1 MVGVPG
7 RSKGC
12 ATCRKRKKGCD
23 LQRPGCGQCLRS
35 GLECGG
41 YDRQRIFINHTTPPS
56 SALTVA
62 APPARRSS
70 AAPPVVPF
78 DILLPDALTRTAFE
92 LKSLGLF
99 WEAYLPKS
107 MSFTPKNIQLT
118 TGSWLGILDSIYHRE
133 TTLKYALLAIS
144 LATIGRQRGDFW
156 MVSQGYDS
164 HGRALREMAYALQT
178 TERAQ
183 TDELIAASKLLGL
196 FEVCPSFLTST
207 VHSLIKARQILF
219 GADDKD
225 AFAQARSWSSH
236 VKGELVLFQAR
247 GPHAHIHGNAHALFV
262 DGRFN
267 TVSSAIKNPRQNPT
281 NCLQMI
287 QAARARKKSIFSE
300 PEWKEVPWQAI
311 PKTPKDALLDIMID
325 LPTLMES
332 LDNFVEGDH
341 DEDTKEALRARLIQ
355 ECWDADR
362 RLSEWVENMRLVV
375 NLDLNELIY
384 VKRLGNF
391 AAAQLVNLYWAAC
404 IMLFSVLQSANMSSF
419 QPETLPP
426 RTDPRI
432 YARKIARSASYF
444 FGPDAGIFGTHAA
457 SFPIGMALTVLL
469 KAGKQEEEDR
479 KLLTGIFNIPG
490 VGVTIGKF
498 LKSMR
503 AGYNINQCRFRGP
516 VSF

>member
-41 YDRQRIFINHTTPPS
+41 YDRQRIFINQTVAPS
-56 SALTVA
+56 SALAVA
-62 APPARRSS
+62 APPACRSS

-107 MSFTPKNIQLT
+107 MSFTPKHTQLT
-118 TGSWLGILDSIYHRE
+118 TGSWLGIVDAIYHRE
-133 TTLKYALLAIS
+133 NTMKHALLAIS
-144 LATIGRQRGDFW
+144 LATVGRQRGDSS
-156 MVSQGYDS
+156 MVSQGYAS

-178 TERAQ
+178 TERAR

-196 FEVCPSFLTST
+196 FEVCSSFLTST
-207 VHSLIKARQILF
+207 VHSLIEAWKILF

-225 AFAQARSWSSH
+225 AFAQARGWSSH

-267 TVSSAIKNPRQNPT
+267 T
-281 NCLQMI
+281 MI

-311 PKTPKDALLDIMID
+311 PKTPKDALLDIMLD

-332 LDNFVEGDH
+332 LDNLVEGDH
-341 DEDTKEALRARLIQ
+341 DEDTKEALRARLMQ

-362 RLSEWVENMRLVV
+362 RLSEWVENMRPVV
-375 NLDLNELIY
+375 NMDLNELIY
-384 VKRLGNF
+384 VERLGKF
-391 AAAQLVNLYWAAC
+391 AAAQLVSYYWAAC
-404 IMLFSVLQSANMSSF
+404 IMLFSVLHSANISSAK
-419 QPETLPP
+419 PEALPP

-432 YARKIARSASYF
+432 YSRKIARSASYF

-490 VGVTIGKF
+490 VGVNIGKF

-503 AGYNINQCRFRGP
+503 AGYDINQCRFHGP

>member
-23 LQRPGCGQCLRS
+23 LQRPGCGQCQRS

-41 YDRQRIFINHTTPPS
+41 YDRQRIFINHTTAPS
-56 SALTVA
+56 SALAVA

-99 WEAYLPKS
+99 WDAYLPKS
-107 MSFTPKNIQLT
+107 MSFAPKNTQLT
-118 TGSWLGILDSIYHRE
+118 TGSWLGIVDSIYHRE

-144 LATIGRQRGDFW
+144 LATVGRQRGDFW
-156 MVSQGYDS
+156 MVSQGYAS

-196 FEVCPSFLTST
+196 FE
-207 VHSLIKARQILF
+207 ILF

-236 VKGELVLFQAR
+236 VKGEMVLFQAR
-247 GPHAHIHGNAHALFV
+247 GPHAHIQGNAHALFV

-267 TVSSAIKNPRQNPT
+267 T
-281 NCLQMI
+281 MI

-332 LDNFVEGDH
+332 LDNFIEGDH
-341 DEDTKEALRARLIQ
+341 DEDTKEALRVRLIQ

-384 VKRLGNF
+384 VERLGNF
-391 AAAQLVNLYWAAC
+391 AAAQLVNLYWACC
-404 IMLFSVLQSANMSSF
+404 IMLFSVLQSANMSSAK
-419 QPETLPP
+419 PETLPLG
-426 RTDPRI
+426 TDPRI